1 MVLSHMAATSP
12 LDTSQVLC
20 MQDKL
25 HCESMSG
32 EALQMWVA
40 QKYIEHP
47 LIIRGR

>member
-1 MVLSHMAATSP
+1 MVLSHMAAT
-12 LDTSQVLC
+12 LLNTIYVLC
-20 MQDKL
+20 VQDKL
-25 HCESMSG
+25 HSESMSG

>member
-12 LDTSQVLC
+12 LNTAYVLC
-20 MQDKL
+20 VQDKL
-25 HCESMSG
+25 HSESMSG